1 MSAALT
7 IIKAILGGIGGGFTG
22 AVEGAQTADI
32 ESGKT
37 NHLKEMNKRTY
48 DAGNLGGDKMAEN
61 MGALM
66 SMGQGGGIGS
76 GASMGAA
83 KSANTT
89 SGMSGAG
96 SAAASGAGSAAG
108 SAAAS
113 GAGSAA
119 GSAAASGASAAASAM
134 SDIFLKE
141 VYKDNID
148 DQIIENFSKISA
160 IDFKYKPD
168 AQKEYAGC
176 CGVDNK
182 EHIGVIAQELEAN
195 PATAGTVETNEKGD
209 KQVNTA
215 QLTMADTA
223 AIAELSRR
231 VLALEESVK
240 NLNRRFYA

>member
-7 IIKAILGGIGGGFTG
+7 IIKAILGGIGGGLNG

-66 SMGQGGGIGS
+66 SLGQGGGIGS

-83 KSANTT
+83 KSANMT
-89 SGMSGAG
+89 SGM
-96 SAAASGAGSAAG
+96 
-108 SAAAS
+108 S

-231 VLALEESVK
+231 VLALEQSVK

>member
-89 SGMSGAG
+89 SGMSG
-96 SAAASGAGSAAG
+96 AG

>member
-37 NHLKEMNKRTY
+37 NHLKEMSKRTY

-83 KSANTT
+83 KSANMT

-96 SAAASGAGSAAG
+96 SAAASGAGSAA
-108 SAAAS
+108 AS
-113 GAGSAA
+113 GA
-119 GSAAASGASAAASAM
+119 GSAAASGASAAASAI
-134 SDIFLKE
+134 SDINLKE
-141 VYKDNID
+141 VYSGID
-148 DQIIENFSKISA
+148 DRIIENFAKISA

-182 EHIGVIAQELEAN
+182 EHIGVIAQELEEN
-195 PATAGTVETNEKGD
+195 PATEGTVSTNEKGD

-231 VLALEESVK
+231 VLALEEAVK
-240 NLNRRFYA
+240 NLNRRLYA

>member
-83 KSANTT
+83 KSANMT

-96 SAAASGAGSAAG
+96 SAAASG
-108 SAAAS
+108 
-113 GAGSAA
+113 A

-160 IDFKYKPD
+160 IDFKYKPET
-168 AQKEYAGC
+168 QKEYSSC
-176 CGVDNK
+176 
-182 EHIGVIAQELEAN
+182 
-195 PATAGTVETNEKGD
+195 
-209 KQVNTA
+209 
-215 QLTMADTA
+215 
-223 AIAELSRR
+223 
-231 VLALEESVK
+231 
-240 NLNRRFYA
+240 F

>member
-7 IIKAILGGIGGGFTG
+7 IIKAILGGIGGGFNG

-83 KSANTT
+83 KSANMT
-89 SGMSGAG
+89 SGMSG
-96 SAAASGAGSAAG
+96 AG

-240 NLNRRFYA
+240 NLNRRLYA

>member
-83 KSANTT
+83 KSANMT

-96 SAAASGAGSAAG
+96 SAAASG
-108 SAAAS
+108 
-113 GAGSAA
+113 A

-231 VLALEESVK
+231 VLALEEAVK